1 MVDHVSTLSQQTA
14 ALEAALKRE
23 ADARSQA
30 SGQFAFFA
38 TPRLPEHLGLAR
50 VQAEAD
56 RAAAERRAL
65 AIEKAFPINDS

>member
-1 MVDHVSTLSQQTA
+1 MADHVSALSQQTA
-14 ALEAALKRE
+14 ALTAALKRE

-38 TPRLPEHLGLAR
+38 HRVCPCISDWR

-65 AIEKAFPINDS
+65 AIEKAFSITDS